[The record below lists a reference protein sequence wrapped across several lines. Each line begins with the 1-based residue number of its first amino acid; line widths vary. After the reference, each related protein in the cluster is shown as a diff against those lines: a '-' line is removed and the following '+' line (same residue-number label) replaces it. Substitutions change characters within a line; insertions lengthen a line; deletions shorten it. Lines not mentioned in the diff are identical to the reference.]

1 MKTLELTKDAC
12 NMIVEALSS
21 KIAMWNEHNEVIA
34 MHGTDEQIEKFIKDN
49 NEKIAKLKTL
59 INYIEA

>member
-34 MHGTDEQIEKFIKDN
+34 MHGTDEQIERLIKQN
-49 NEKIAKLKTL
+49 NEKIMKLRTL
-59 INYIEA
+59 IDYIEA